1 MRLLCQAYI
10 RHKKCGPRALCA
22 RGPRFF
28 MPYMLERAIS
38 LIFGLVVQ
46 THSKKSLSPFFKDQK
61 STRPLSKHRTNP
73 CSPFFQ
79 NQESLCPF
87 SNTIKVAAPF
97 FQTKKSMSPL
107 QDYFKSIFQVHIS
120 LTVAKKRVSIIT
132 NFHRNS
138 QGKPKKSV

>member
-22 RGPRFF
+22 RGPRF
-28 MPYMLERAIS
+28 LC
-38 LIFGLVVQ
+38 LIYAWESNLINFWLGSTDPL
-46 THSKKSLSPFFKDQK
+46 KKVLAPFFKDQK

-97 FQTKKSMSPL
+97 FQSKKSMSPL

-132 NFHRNS
+132 KFHLNS

>member
-1 MRLLCQAYI
+1 MWASGAVR
-10 RHKKCGPRALCA
+10 PRPTFFYAL
-22 RGPRFF
+22 
-28 MPYMLERAIS
+28 YMLERAIS

-97 FQTKKSMSPL
+97 FQSKKSMSPL

-132 NFHRNS
+132 KFHLNS